1 MAWTSSAG
9 GTDGNRPPRP
19 LVDLA
24 EQLALAAA
32 ADFARRLADLVVLED
47 APSGH
52 SGADPASASPAVERS
67 RSTGASTPDGELDR
81 ADAEEL
87 DLLRSRMHSL
97 ATLFSDKFTAC
108 VDEQVTTLWK
118 QQLQNDDER
127 PEGSDAA
134 AAGVVPM
141 KKGAKLRRSF
151 KKKFGRKKHKE
162 SPEAEA
168 ERKQMKKLE
177 KEGPLKQLI
186 DIDGTSIQWV
196 KCRVSLKRQPG
207 GFMLSFFSP
216 PKSTHPRSG
225 IFCFLITEVRQTT
238 HEELPDTE
246 HSFVVRGEN
255 NMEYILLCHSNTDMW
270 SWIAALRECSRLDSV
285 KRNIKTGENGAG
297 LYEVQSDDDDDD
309 EPPPPPPPPDNASG
323 DGIDPPPP
331 PPDGVS
337 NVPHPR
343 AGAGGGGGV
352 AGASAAGVHA
362 ADASA
367 DTAGGTGAAG
377 DVPCQGT
384 SAPSRSA
391 SPDTHCFALEPHSCR
406 ATPACRHPYFLLLSD
421 EMNWSAVSF
430 HKPLPGSLQDF
441 IMTPKKKKEVTF
453 QHLQVVRRQEFPD
466 HISNLVR
473 FTSQPP
479 MSQCA
484 FRTHGCSFQVSNVQ
498 LGFTGSRFPIGT
510 TAMCVRNEAADRETK
525 RRGSQGQDQ
534 HDTESS
540 GSAAA
545 QHDFGSCSY
554 FQLLPPELVHMIL
567 AHCDSMSLRLL
578 SVTCHYLRDMCQTM
592 LTRHGMVEVCWLRI
606 PIIPPPETVMGAR
619 YCREFTWH
627 EGDSF
632 VWSYSRAGSLV
643 PGRTCSSLQ
652 LPTTLRQH
660 NAVCTHRTVCDHST
674 AAVPF
679 NQWMKQNKEEV
690 MKRSDPVY
698 VAKKKQRSWWFPG
711 QAPASGLF

>member
-297 LYEVQSDDDDDD
+297 LYGTYPYTPAADQAIS
-309 EPPPPPPPPDNASG
+309 P
-323 DGIDPPPP
+323 
-331 PPDGVS
+331 
-337 NVPHPR
+337 
-343 AGAGGGGGV
+343 GGG
-352 AGASAAGVHA
+352 S
-362 ADASA
+362 S
-367 DTAGGTGAAG
+367 
-377 DVPCQGT
+377 
-384 SAPSRSA
+384 
-391 SPDTHCFALEPHSCR
+391 
-406 ATPACRHPYFLLLSD
+406 
-421 EMNWSAVSF
+421 
-430 HKPLPGSLQDF
+430 
-441 IMTPKKKKEVTF
+441 
-453 QHLQVVRRQEFPD
+453 
-466 HISNLVR
+466 
-473 FTSQPP
+473 
-479 MSQCA
+479 
-484 FRTHGCSFQVSNVQ
+484 
-498 LGFTGSRFPIGT
+498 IGI
-510 TAMCVRNEAADRETK
+510 
-525 RRGSQGQDQ
+525 
-534 HDTESS
+534 TE
-540 GSAAA
+540 
-545 QHDFGSCSY
+545 
-554 FQLLPPELVHMIL
+554 
-567 AHCDSMSLRLL
+567 
-578 SVTCHYLRDMCQTM
+578 
-592 LTRHGMVEVCWLRI
+592 
-606 PIIPPPETVMGAR
+606 
-619 YCREFTWH
+619 
-627 EGDSF
+627 
-632 VWSYSRAGSLV
+632 
-643 PGRTCSSLQ
+643 
-652 LPTTLRQH
+652 
-660 NAVCTHRTVCDHST
+660 
-674 AAVPF
+674 
-679 NQWMKQNKEEV
+679 
-690 MKRSDPVY
+690 
-698 VAKKKQRSWWFPG
+698 
-711 QAPASGLF
+711 